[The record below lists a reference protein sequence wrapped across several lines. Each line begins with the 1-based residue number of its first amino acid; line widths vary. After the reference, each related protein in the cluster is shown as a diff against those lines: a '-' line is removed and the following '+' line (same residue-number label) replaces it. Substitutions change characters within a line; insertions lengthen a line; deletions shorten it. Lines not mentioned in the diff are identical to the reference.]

1 MTAAAII
8 FVGCT
13 AKFIEDIAFCDDM
26 GDIMA
31 YIGLGLS
38 LLINVVA
45 TSSIGITAWRHR
57 QSIMS
62 NLGQSSRRTQVEK
75 ILILLIE
82 SSLLYC
88 LANVILTS
96 CRAIYLPGHNPLSQ
110 YM

>member
-1 MTAAAII
+1 
-8 FVGCT
+8 
-13 AKFIEDIAFCDDM
+13 M

-31 YIGLGLS
+31 YVGLGLS

-45 TSSIGITAWRHR
+45 ISSIGITAWRHR
-57 QSIMS
+57 QSLMS

-75 ILILLIE
+75 ILILVIE

-96 CRAIYLPGHNPLSQ
+96 CRTICLPGHNPLSQ
-110 YM
+110 HMWPISTHIAASIFFVIFEPWHDNA

>member
-26 GDIMA
+26 DDIMA

-45 TSSIGITAWRHR
+45 LSSIGITAW
-57 QSIMS
+57 
-62 NLGQSSRRTQVEK
+62 
-75 ILILLIE
+75 
-82 SSLLYC
+82 
-88 LANVILTS
+88 
-96 CRAIYLPGHNPLSQ
+96 
-110 YM
+110 

>member
-45 TSSIGITAWRHR
+45 TSSIGITAW
-57 QSIMS
+57 
-62 NLGQSSRRTQVEK
+62 
-75 ILILLIE
+75 
-82 SSLLYC
+82 
-88 LANVILTS
+88 
-96 CRAIYLPGHNPLSQ
+96 
-110 YM
+110 